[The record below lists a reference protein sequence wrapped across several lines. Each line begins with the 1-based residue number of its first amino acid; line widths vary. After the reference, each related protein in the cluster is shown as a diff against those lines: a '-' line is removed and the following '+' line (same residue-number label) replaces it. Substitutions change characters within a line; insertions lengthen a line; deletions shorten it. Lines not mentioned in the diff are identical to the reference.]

1 MDNLVGLYHLHI
13 GIKEM
18 KRLLWELVVLL
29 LDEYNLNTVQFEIQ
43 EKVAFLER
51 EAT

>member
-1 MDNLVGLYHLHI
+1 M
-13 GIKEM
+13 GISG
-18 KRLLWELVVLL
+18 LL

>member
-18 KRLLWELVVLL
+18 KRLLWELVG
-29 LDEYNLNTVQFEIQ
+29 YYWMNTI
-43 EKVAFLER
+43 
-51 EAT
+51 